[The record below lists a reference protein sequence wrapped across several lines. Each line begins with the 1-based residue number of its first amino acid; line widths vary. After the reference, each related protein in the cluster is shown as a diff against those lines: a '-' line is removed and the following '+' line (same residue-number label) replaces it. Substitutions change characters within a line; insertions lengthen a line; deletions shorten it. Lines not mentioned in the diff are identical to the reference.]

1 MLGGSQTT
9 AAKALG
15 ITYQAVRK
23 WPENLTP
30 DIENRLI
37 GMLVRG
43 RRKVPDWL
51 IATKPMKAVARIVEP
66 IHLGKLTAECDSAQT
81 QRNNG

>member
-1 MLGGSQTT
+1 MTPKQQAIEMLGGSQTA

-23 WPENLTP
+23 WPESLTP

-37 GMLVRG
+37 GMLVRS
-43 RRKVPDWL
+43 RRKVPNWL
-51 IATKPMKAVARIVEP
+51 VSAKPQAPQKE
-66 IHLGKLTAECDSAQT
+66 TA
-81 QRNNG
+81 

>member
-1 MLGGSQTT
+1 MTPKQQAIEMLGGSKTA

-23 WPENLTP
+23 WPDNLTP

-43 RRKVPDWL
+43 RRKVPGWL
-51 IATKPMKAVARIVEP
+51 IAAKPQKEAAY
-66 IHLGKLTAECDSAQT
+66 G
-81 QRNNG
+81 

>member
-1 MLGGSQTT
+1 MTPKQQAIEMLGGSQTT

-23 WPENLTP
+23 WPDNLTP

-51 IATKPMKAVARIVEP
+51 IATKP
-66 IHLGKLTAECDSAQT
+66 TS
-81 QRNNG
+81 NNG

>member
-1 MLGGSQTT
+1 MTPKQQAIEMLGGNHTA

-23 WPENLTP
+23 WPDDLTP

-37 GMLVRG
+37 GALVRT
-43 RRKVPDWL
+43 RRKVPSWL
-51 IATKPMKAVARIVEP
+51 IAS
-66 IHLGKLTAECDSAQT
+66 KLTKEVA
-81 QRNNG
+81 

>member
-1 MLGGSQTT
+1 MTPKQQAIEMLGGSQTA

-23 WPENLTP
+23 WPEALTP

-37 GMLVRG
+37 GMLVRR
-43 RRKVPDWL
+43 RRKVPPWL
-51 IATKPMKAVARIVEP
+51 ISTKPTKE
-66 IHLGKLTAECDSAQT
+66 SA
-81 QRNNG
+81 